1 MHFRLLRALAVVTDI
16 RMVRFLFQ
24 NKGKLWGAEGERVRE
39 GTMEGNPHTAYH
51 FFDFSLGGGF
61 LGMRNSA
68 LIGCMSQRA
77 GERRRLYQ

>member
-1 MHFRLLRALAVVTDI
+1 MLLILEWSDFYSRTKE
-16 RMVRFLFQ
+16 
-24 NKGKLWGAEGERVRE
+24 NYGGAEGERVRE